1 MCLFGLTSRFDFLSS
16 LAMKQFAAALV
27 LSLIIVPS
35 TAAAQCRMAV
45 AGANCVTVPQS
56 ARTAVVDPVE
66 IGDTLE
72 RGEYSMLMNSRYYGL
87 PSVSDGW
94 VYMRIEDEIYRVDWR
109 SHEVLEKVT
118 DQANRRW

>member
-1 MCLFGLTSRFDFLSS
+1 
-16 LAMKQFAAALV
+16 MKHIAAALV
-27 LSLIIVPS
+27 LSLVLVPAS
-35 TAAAQCRMAV
+35 ASAQCRMAV

-56 ARTAVVDPVE
+56 ARTYVPPPDPVE
-66 IGDTLE
+66 IGDVLE
-72 RGEYSMLMNSRYYGL
+72 RGEYSMLMNARYYGL

-118 DQANRRW
+118 DQANRNW